1 MRKPAFDGSAPK
13 RTVSL
18 TLNSDLY
25 ANARSAGINISKVAE
40 DALAVAYIDQ
50 RRAKLT
56 AEIQKDIAAAESYA
70 QSHGSFADFVRE
82 HYERD
87 DSAV

>member
-1 MRKPAFDGSAPK
+1 MGD
-13 RTVSL
+13 
-18 TLNSDLY
+18 
-25 ANARSAGINISKVAE
+25 
-40 DALAVAYIDQ
+40 IDQ
-50 RRAKLT
+50 RRAKL
-56 AEIQKDIAAAESYA
+56 AAEVQQDITAAENYA

>member
-1 MRKPAFDGSAPK
+1 MRKPAFEGSAPK

-25 ANARSAGINISKVAE
+25 ANAKSLGINISKVAE
-40 DALAVAYIDQ
+40 DALEIAYIEQ
-50 RRAKLT
+50 RRAKLA
-56 AEIQKDIAAAESYA
+56 AEIQQDIAAAENYA
-70 QSHGSFADFVRE
+70 ASHGSFSDFVRA

>member
-1 MRKPAFDGSAPK
+1 MRKPAFDSSAPK

-25 ANARSAGINISKVAE
+25 ANAKNAGINISKVAE
-40 DALAVAYIDQ
+40 DALAVAYVDQ
-50 RRAKLT
+50 RRAKLA
-56 AEIQKDIAAAESYA
+56 AEIQADINAAENYA
-70 QSHGSFADFVRE
+70 ESHGAFADFVRE

>member
-1 MRKPAFDGSAPK
+1 MRKPAFDTSAPK

-25 ANARSAGINISKVAE
+25 ANAKSAGINISKVAE
-40 DALAVAYIDQ
+40 EALAVAYVDQ
-50 RRAKLT
+50 RRAKL
-56 AEIQKDIAAAESYA
+56 AADLQQDIAAAENYA
-70 QSHGSFADFVRE
+70 ESHGSFADFVRA

-87 DSAV
+87 DSAI

>member
-1 MRKPAFDGSAPK
+1 MRKPGFERSAPK

-25 ANARSAGINISKVAE
+25 ANAKSAGINISKVAE

-50 RRAKLT
+50 RRAKLA
-56 AEIQKDIAAAESYA
+56 AEIQQDIAAAENYA
-70 QSHGSFADFVRE
+70 ESHGSFADFVRE